1 MAKKTR
7 ILFAALLV
15 LVMVF
20 TAACTPK
27 ETDSDKDDKKSDK
40 GNASLSDIFGKIEM
54 DDEEP
59 QVETTAPSMDINTMP
74 TEDDETEPTEPIVD
88 DETEPTED
96 NEQPQISGDLVG
108 TVLYDRD
115 GIKITVTAFD
125 TNGYYGPEIEVII
138 SNTSDKEVLVN
149 TQNLSVNG
157 YMMDDALLYAEVEPG
172 TEVEDFFM
180 FSSNEMARR
189 GIKELSKVE
198 FFIEV
203 MDPETYETIHKTGLL
218 TLNLTPECNQA
229 IDYSGTELYNDGS
242 IRIIYKGLESNS
254 TFDGLVYFFVENNT
268 GKDVSVYAS
277 GITINGVECN
287 ESFWTD
293 LRKGTVSLDT
303 MVLWDLSAVNLE
315 SIDQIESIALEF
327 YVIDYES
334 WDDLATTGTITIN
347 IEK

>member
-1 MAKKTR
+1 MEKKTR

-74 TEDDETEPTEPIVD
+74 TEDDETEPTE
-88 DETEPTED
+88 D

-115 GIKITVTAFD
+115 GVKITVTAFD

-198 FFIEV
+198 FCIEV
-203 MDPETYETIHKTGLL
+203 MEPDTYNTIHKTGLL
-218 TLNLTPECNQA
+218 TLNLTPECNQT

-242 IRIIYKGLESNS
+242 IRIIYKGIENDS
-254 TFDGLVYFFVENNT
+254 TFDGLVYFFVENST
-268 GKDVSVYAS
+268 GKDVSVYATN
-277 GITINGVECN
+277 ITINGVECN

-315 SIDQIESIALEF
+315 SIDQIESITMEF

-334 WDDLATTGTITIN
+334 WEELSTTGPITIN

>member
-1 MAKKTR
+1 MIMAKKTR

-74 TEDDETEPTEPIVD
+74 TED

-242 IRIIYKGLESNS
+242 IRIIYKGMESNS
-254 TFDGLVYFFVENNT
+254 LFDGLVYFFIENST
-268 GKDVSVYAS
+268 GKDVSVYADS
-277 GITINGVECN
+277 ITINGVQCDEV
-287 ESFWTD
+287 FWAD
-293 LRKGTVSLDT
+293 LRKGTVVLDT

-315 SIDQIESIALEF
+315 SIDQIETMELKF
-327 YVIDYES
+327 RVIDSES
-334 WDDLATTGTITIN
+334 WDDLTVTDTVTIN